1 MEKLV
6 LDTNVLIHLVR
17 GSAVAKSVKQL
28 VDEKSSVQIFV
39 SVVSIA
45 EAESLVVQWGWGEKK
60 VGELRKLI
68 GSFICIDIA
77 QEQDALLHAYVGIDA
92 FSQGKQAAPEG
103 ELLNDSSRNMG
114 KNDLWIAA
122 TAYVL
127 QAELIT
133 TDGDFDHLH
142 GKWITVHKFKTNPKL
157 R

>member
-17 GSAVAKSVKQL
+17 GNQVATAVKQFIDTKESPQL
-28 VDEKSSVQIFV
+28 FI

-45 EAESLVVQWGWGEKK
+45 EAESLVVQWGWGERK
-60 VGELRKLI
+60 VTLLQKLM
-68 GSFICIDIA
+68 GSFVCNIA
-77 QEQDALLHAYVGIDA
+77 QEQSELINAYVDIDA
-92 FSQGKQAAPEG
+92 FSQGKKPAPNG
-103 ELLNDSSRNMG
+103 NSLNNSPRNMG

-122 TAYVL
+122 TAFAVE
-127 QAELIT
+127 ATVVT

-142 GKWITVHKFKTNPKL
+142 NTFFTVQKFE